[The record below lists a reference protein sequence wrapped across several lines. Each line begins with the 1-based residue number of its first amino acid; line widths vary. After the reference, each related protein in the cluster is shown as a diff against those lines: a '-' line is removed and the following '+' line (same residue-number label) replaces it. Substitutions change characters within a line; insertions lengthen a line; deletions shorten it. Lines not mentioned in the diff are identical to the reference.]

1 MDIKKIATYGDQKPA
16 RLQEAEL
23 RPTEQTRAAST
34 KMNPPTEGSD
44 RVAFSRGYQE
54 IDKIKKVVMEMADIR
69 TERVDHLR
77 NMIQQGAY
85 EVNPHQTADKIL
97 DEVWQ

>member
-1 MDIKKIATYGDQKPA
+1 MDIKKITTYGDRKPA

-23 RPTEQTRAAST
+23 RPTEQTKATST
-34 KMNPPTEGSD
+34 KLNSPTEGSD

-69 TERVDHLR
+69 TERVDHIR
-77 NMIQQGAY
+77 NMIQNGAY
-85 EVNPHQTADKIL
+85 EVDPHLVAGKML

>member
-16 RLQEAEL
+16 RLQEVEL
-23 RPTEQTRAAST
+23 RPTEQTKTTST
-34 KMNPPTEGSD
+34 KTNSPTEGSD

-69 TERVDHLR
+69 TERVDHIR
-77 NMIQQGAY
+77 SMIQNGTY
-85 EVNPHQTADKIL
+85 EVDPRQVADKML
-97 DEVWQ
+97 DEVWR

>member
-1 MDIKKIATYGDQKPA
+1 MDIKKITTYGDQKPA
-16 RLQEAEL
+16 RLQEVEL
-23 RPTEQTRAAST
+23 RPTEQAKTTST
-34 KMNPPTEGSD
+34 KTNSPTEASD

-69 TERVDHLR
+69 TERVDQVR
-77 NMIQQGAY
+77 NMIQNGTY
-85 EVNPHQTADKIL
+85 VVDPHQVAGKML